1 MQKRLLLAE
10 DDELL
15 SSLLKFRLQKS
26 GYTVD
31 VVVNGKEVKEYLTN
45 NTPDL
50 IVSDIMMPYMS
61 GIELIDYVRN
71 TLNSMLPII
80 IISSAGN
87 EENVLNAFEMG
98 ANDFL
103 SKPVSPPE
111 LLIRVARVLKRIPV

>member
-1 MQKRLLLAE
+1 MKKRLLLAE

-15 SSLLKFRLQKS
+15 SSLLKFRLEKS
-26 GYTVD
+26 GYAVD
-31 VVVNGKEVKEYLTN
+31 VVVNGKDVKKYLTTT
-45 NTPDL
+45 TPDL

-71 TLNSMLPII
+71 ELNSKLPII

-111 LLIRVARVLKRIPV
+111 LLIRVARVLKSA